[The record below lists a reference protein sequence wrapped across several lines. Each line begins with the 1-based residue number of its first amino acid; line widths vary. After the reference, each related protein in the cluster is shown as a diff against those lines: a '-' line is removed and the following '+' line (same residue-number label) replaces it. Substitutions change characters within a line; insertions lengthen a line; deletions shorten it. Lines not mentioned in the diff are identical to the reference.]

1 PALALAAG
9 PRIAQAC
16 ERVRAGP
23 GTHHDAFAPATCF
36 GQRREAGRRPALPP
50 AAGNTLAIDGRQR
63 RGDQGRLR
71 LMDAFRPHRRL
82 RPRRSTHVA
91 AMSVAPP
98 PTATA
103 TAAPPTPATGTSARP
118 ATMVTPRPSDWT
130 LSSRSSRRAATRP
143 MEATSVTTPS
153 PAASATTTKVV

>member
-23 GTHHDAFAPATCF
+23 GTHHDAFAPATFF

-82 RPRRSTHVA
+82 RPRRSTHLA
-91 AMSVAPP
+91 AMSGPP
-98 PTATA
+98 PPPPPRTAP
-103 TAAPPTPATGTSARP
+103 AAPPTPATGTSARP

-130 LSSRSSRRAATRP
+130 LSSRSSRRAAT
-143 MEATSVTTPS
+143 
-153 PAASATTTKVV
+153 SAM